1 MVRTSDDDAT
11 EDDPA
16 LSERSGP
23 GTSAV
28 PTQVRVAVVIT
39 ALETIGVLVYALVV
53 AVAAT
58 RTPGTVSA
66 WPVEVAIYLVFA
78 GGLAVVVRGLAAGRA
93 FARSPFVVAQ
103 MFGLIVGWT
112 LLSGTEWVRILA
124 IAVLAMSGIGL
135 AAGLSP
141 ALREYLGR

>member
-1 MVRTSDDDAT
+1 MVRTSEDDAA

-16 LSERSGP
+16 RSELSGP
-23 GTSAV
+23 DEAVV

-39 ALETIGVLVYALVV
+39 ALETIGVLLYALVV
-53 AVAAT
+53 AVAAI

-66 WPVEVAIYLVFA
+66 WPVEVAIYLLFA
-78 GGLAVVVRGLAAGRA
+78 AGLALVVRGLATGRG
-93 FARSPFVVAQ
+93 FARAPFVVAQ

-112 LLSGTEWVRILA
+112 LLSGTEWVRTLA
-124 IAVLAMSGIGL
+124 IVVFAIAGVGL

-141 ALREYLGR
+141 ALREHLGH